1 MEVAQ
6 TETSRATLE
15 QSPRLLPPAVFWSL
29 AIAVTGALLVLRRPD
44 AVFHAQ
50 FWAEDG
56 VVWYADAYK
65 HGALRALFLPRDGY
79 LQVLPRLAAAAA
91 LCVPLLR
98 APLIMNLIALIVEA
112 LPPLFLVSSRTRN
125 LGPLGL
131 RCALAFLY
139 LFVPD
144 SFELHAIMTDAQWNL
159 ALLVFLVL
167 IAEAPQS
174 RAGKVFDVAVLAL
187 CAVSGPFCVFVVPV
201 ALVRTLGPLVLRTAG
216 PKLNPS
222 EQRWRWVQLSVLVA
236 GCVVQGLVLLNAT
249 DARLDT
255 ALGASLPKL
264 AQIIAGQIVVPVFRG
279 SNRLDQVASSPASFT
294 VLVFLLTVV
303 AVAAFVYG
311 LLRGSLPLRCFIL
324 FAALAVTA
332 GLIYPTAEPVPYQ
345 WNVLLLPDVGLRY
358 WYLPKLALM
367 ATLVWMLGRQR
378 PMTIRLVAGVL
389 ACIMVFSM
397 VRHWRYPAFTDFNFA
412 GYVRVFEELPPGT
425 PLRIRVNPGG
435 IWMMTLVKR

>member
-1 MEVAQ
+1 MAVAQ
-6 TETSRATLE
+6 TETRQAARDETTG
-15 QSPRLLPPAVFWSL
+15 LLTPAVFWGL

-56 VVWYADAYK
+56 VVWYADGYN
-65 HGALRALFLPRDGY
+65 HGALRALLLPRDGY

-98 APLIMNLIALIVEA
+98 APLTMNLIALVVES
-112 LPPLFLVSSRTRN
+112 LPALFLVSSRMRN

-131 RCALAFLY
+131 RCALALLY

-144 SFELHAIMTDAQWNL
+144 SFELHAIMTDSQWNL

-167 IAEAPQS
+167 IAEAPKS

-187 CAVSGPFCVFVVPV
+187 CAVSGPFCVFVIPV
-201 ALVRTLGPLVLRTAG
+201 ALVRTLEPLFTRSAG
-216 PKLNPS
+216 PKVNQP
-222 EQRWRWVQLSVLVA
+222 EQRWHWVQLSVLLA
-236 GCVVQGLVLLNAT
+236 GCIVQGLVLLTAR

-255 ALGASLPKL
+255 ALGASIPKL
-264 AQIIAGQIVVPVFRG
+264 VQIIAGQIVVPVFRG
-279 SNRLDQVASSPASFT
+279 SNRLDQMASSPAAFT
-294 VLVFLLTVV
+294 VLAFLLTIL
-303 AVAAFVYG
+303 AAAAFAYG
-311 LLRGSLPLRCFIL
+311 LLRGSLALRCFIL

-332 GLIYPTAEPVPYQ
+332 GFMYPTAEPVPYQ

-358 WYLPKLALM
+358 WYLPRLALM

-378 PMTIRLVAGVL
+378 PMLVRLVAGVL

-397 VRHWRYPAFTDFNFA
+397 VRHWPYPAFTDFNFPS
-412 GYVRVFEELPPGT
+412 YVRVFEEIPPGT
-425 PLRIRVNPGG
+425 PLQIRVNPGG